1 MKHLRHILRLSERAF
16 ALLLLLGTTIMLL
29 PLPQFYLDLF
39 RSFAFHWML
48 GCGLI
53 ALFAV
58 VRTSRLWLG
67 AGLASFLT
75 LFFYLSPHILP
86 DPGTGGEQDGHFRIG
101 QFNVNAYIDRHAAL
115 AEQSCKLGAD
125 LLAFQEV
132 SSHWLESLDS
142 QLCEEYPY
150 SYAHPSNHT
159 SYGLAIYSRTPLCDI
174 REITRDNV
182 NSLSTKV
189 VHQER
194 EIEVIVTHTRSPVT
208 RARYRDRN
216 AHLSYWSHRLQDKKE
231 QAVLFLGDTN
241 AVPWDPG
248 MKRLRQQAGLR
259 DARTHLAD
267 TFPSWAPVP
276 GIPIDHILYS
286 EALERIHFERLS
298 RTGSDHHGLVA
309 DFVLQEES

>member
-1 MKHLRHILRLSERAF
+1 MRYLNTFFRFTNRLM
-16 ALLLLLGTTIMLL
+16 ALLLLLSSLLILL

-39 RSFAFHWML
+39 RSFAFHWMI

-53 ALFAV
+53 ALIALLSA
-58 VRTSRLWLG
+58 SRLWLG
-67 AGLASFLT
+67 AGLLSFLT
-75 LFFYLSPHILP
+75 LFFYLSPHLLP
-86 DPGTGGEQDGHFRIG
+86 YPATATGGDSDFRIG
-101 QFNVNAYIDRHAAL
+101 QFNVNAYIDRHAELVCQSSAL
-115 AEQSCKLGAD
+115 DAD
-125 LLAFQEV
+125 VLAFQEV

-142 QLCEEYPY
+142 QLCQEYPY

-159 SYGLAIYSRTPLCDI
+159 SYGLAIYSRQPLCDI

-189 VHQER
+189 GLPGQEVQ
-194 EIEVIVTHTRSPVT
+194 VIVTHTRSPT
-208 RARYRDRN
+208 SRERYRDRN
-216 AHLSYWSHRLQDKKE
+216 AHLRFWAHTLRQQQDTPTI
-231 QAVLFLGDTN
+231 FLGDTN

-248 MKRLRQQAGLR
+248 MKGLREKSGLR

-267 TFPSWAPVP
+267 TFPSWAPVT

-286 EALERIHFERLS
+286 KELERSHFERLS

-309 DFVLQEES
+309 DFVWREG